1 MKMKRIDN
9 RDDNVM
15 PRRRGVVWHQR
26 STLESSRGKAEG
38 DDEVD
43 GDGDG
48 DDDGDK
54 IDGDDELAGIYIYAV
69 CQARSAPDVQQRI
82 QLRFFKQI

>member
-15 PRRRGVVWHQR
+15 PRRTGVGWHQR

-43 GDGDG
+43 GD
-48 DDDGDK
+48 DDD
-54 IDGDDELAGIYIYAV
+54 DGDDELAGIYIYAV

>member
-15 PRRRGVVWHQR
+15 PRRTGVGWHQH

-38 DDEVD
+38 DDEV
-43 GDGDG
+43 GGDG

>member
-15 PRRRGVVWHQR
+15 PRRTGGINVVHWR
-26 STLESSRGKAEG
+26 AAEEG

-48 DDDGDK
+48 DGDGDK

>member
-15 PRRRGVVWHQR
+15 PRRTGVGWHQR

-38 DDEVD
+38 DD
-43 GDGDG
+43 DGDG
-48 DDDGDK
+48 DDDK

>member
-15 PRRRGVVWHQR
+15 PRRTGVGWHQR

-43 GDGDG
+43 GDGD
-48 DDDGDK
+48 D
-54 IDGDDELAGIYIYAV
+54 DGDDELAGIYIYAV

>member
-15 PRRRGVVWHQR
+15 PRRTGVGWHQR

-43 GDGDG
+43 GDGDTKQ
-48 DDDGDK
+48 DDTLH
-54 IDGDDELAGIYIYAV
+54 ISLSVYH
-69 CQARSAPDVQQRI
+69 S
-82 QLRFFKQI
+82 